1 MVFSL
6 NYYVKYH
13 LKVFCNSSCTQTIY
27 YAVFDSYARYA
38 YQIGGKIQRK
48 IFDMIHHAQ
57 NKALRI
63 ISFKQFMEPS
73 EHLYNQLKI
82 NSLKNNIILKN

>member
-38 YQIGGKIQRK
+38 YQIGGQIQSK
-48 IFDMIHHAQ
+48 TFDMIHHVQ
-57 NKALRI
+57 NKDLRS

-73 EHLYNQLKI
+73 EPLHNQLKI
-82 NSLKNNIILKN
+82 NSLNNNIILNN